1 MKTFSLLLSAA
12 ALVLLQ
18 GTLGDGAQ
26 NNNNN
31 NAFLEVQFLNVNDEI
46 KAADEKYK
54 DDTLFEV
61 TILGLLCLVFANY
74 DRRTMIAQKY
84 KCIKIWAIW
93 ARALL

>member
-26 NNNNN
+26 NNNN

-84 KCIKIWAIW
+84 KCIKIWAI
-93 ARALL
+93 

>member
-31 NAFLEVQFLNVNDEI
+31 AFLEVQFLNVNDEI

-54 DDTLFEV
+54 YETLFEV